1 MKKKRNGFN
10 IRKLPIIILAIF
22 LIIICVGPVFFVF
35 WNSSKTTD
43 EYYTSKFSPPEN
55 LKIFLE
61 NVRVVIDRGLFRQ
74 LLNTIIVTILT
85 IFVDIV
91 FCSMSGYAFA
101 KLKFPAKNF
110 LYWVVISMLAL
121 PTQIFL
127 IPLYV
132 MFSKFHMINNPVS
145 LVLIY
150 AGFNFAF
157 GTFLMKSFYTKTPNE
172 LLESAKIDGASNF
185 MIYLKIMVPMG
196 KPALI
201 TLGVLDF
208 FGTWNELLV
217 SLIFNQK
224 STTRLITPGLSLFQ
238 QAQKAGAGGLTQWPL
253 IFTGIIMS
261 LVIPITIYIIFQ
273 NRIASG
279 LTIGALKE

>member
-1 MKKKRNGFN
+1 
-10 IRKLPIIILAIF
+10 
-22 LIIICVGPVFFVF
+22 
-35 WNSSKTTD
+35 
-43 EYYTSKFSPPEN
+43 
-55 LKIFLE
+55 
-61 NVRVVIDRGLFRQ
+61 
-74 LLNTIIVTILT
+74 
-85 IFVDIV
+85 
-91 FCSMSGYAFA
+91 MSGFAFA
-101 KLKFPAKNF
+101 KLKFPGKNF
-110 LYWVVISMLAL
+110 LFWVTISMLAL

-132 MFSKFHMINNPVS
+132 MFSNFHMINNPIS

-185 MIYLKIMVPMG
+185 IIYLKIMLPMG

-208 FGTWNELLV
+208 FGTWNELLI

-224 STTRLITPGLSLFQ
+224 STTRLITPGLALFQ

-253 IFTGIIMS
+253 IFSGIIMS
-261 LVIPITIYIIFQ
+261 LIIPITIYIIFQ
-273 NRIASG
+273 NKIASG

>member
-1 MKKKRNGFN
+1 MKQKRIGFN
-10 IRKLPIIILAIF
+10 VKKLPFIILAIF
-22 LIIICVGPVFFVF
+22 LIIVCVGPVFFVF
-35 WNSSKTTD
+35 WNASKTTD
-43 EYYTSKFSPPEN
+43 EYYTSKFSPPKN
-55 LKIFLE
+55 FKIFIE
-61 NVRVVIDRGLFRQ
+61 NVKIVFERGLFRQ

-85 IFVDIV
+85 IFVDLI
-91 FCSMSGYAFA
+91 FCSMSGFAFA
-101 KLKFPAKNF
+101 KLKIPGKNF
-110 LYWVVISMLAL
+110 LYWITISMLAL

-132 MFSKFHMINNPVS
+132 MFSKFHMINNPIS

-185 MIYLKIMVPMG
+185 MIYLKIMLPMG

-208 FGTWNELLV
+208 FGTWNELLL

-224 STTRLITPGLSLFQ
+224 STTRLITPGLALFQ

-253 IFTGIIMS
+253 IFSGIIMS
-261 LVIPITIYIIFQ
+261 LIIPITIYIIFQ
-273 NRIASG
+273 NKIASG

>member
-1 MKKKRNGFN
+1 MKSKSDKFT
-10 IRKLPIIILAIF
+10 IKKLPVIILAIF
-22 LIIICVGPVFFVF
+22 LIVICLGPVFFVF
-35 WNSSKTTD
+35 WNASKTTD
-43 EYYTSKFSPPEN
+43 EYYTSKFMPPSDF
-55 LKIFLE
+55 KVFIE
-61 NVRVVIDRGLFRQ
+61 NVKTVVERGLFRQ
-74 LLNTIIVTILT
+74 LFNTIIVVILT
-85 IFVDIV
+85 ILVDII

-101 KLKFPAKNF
+101 KLKFPGKNF
-110 LYWVVISMLAL
+110 LYWVTISMLAL

-157 GTFLMKSFYTKTPNE
+157 GTFLMRSFYLKTPNE

-185 MIYLKIMVPMG
+185 MIYLKIMMPMG
-196 KPALI
+196 KPALV

-208 FGTWNELLV
+208 FGTWNELLI

-253 IFTGIIMS
+253 IFSGIILS
-261 LVIPITIYIIFQ
+261 LIIPITIYIIFQ
-273 NRIASG
+273 NKIASG